1 MTITKGKE
9 VKTEMNTVKKYR
21 RSKVATVCYV
31 LAALM
36 LVYTCYQIG
45 NTIFTIV
52 QYYAQYDMNAT
63 PSEYFTYIMQN
74 GLSPL
79 INAVVLFML
88 GYILDA
94 VRKLDPKNW
103 LSDDE
108 IADKK
113 EEKQAS
119 KDAKQFEKK
128 EAKTGSKPA
137 VKDEPVV
144 ADFTAD
150 VKEDDKA
157 EAPKKAPAKK
167 TSSRSTAAKKT
178 GTKTTAKKSTSTAKK
193 KTTAKK
199 EETKESKDE

>member
-1 MTITKGKE
+1 
-9 VKTEMNTVKKYR
+9 MNTVKKYR

-36 LVYTCYQIG
+36 MVYTCYQIG
-45 NTIFTIV
+45 NTIYTIN
-52 QYYAQYDMNAT
+52 QYYGQYDMKAT
-63 PSEYFTYIMQN
+63 PNEYFTYIMQN
-74 GLSPL
+74 GLEPL
-79 INAVVLFML
+79 IHTVVFFML
-88 GYILDA
+88 GFILDE
-94 VRKLDPKNW
+94 VRKLNPANW
-103 LSDDE
+103 LSDED

-113 EEKQAS
+113 MEKQAS

-128 EAKTGSKPA
+128 EAKTGNKPA

-150 VKEDDKA
+150 VKEDVKE

-167 TSSRSTAAKKT
+167 TASKSAASKSTAAKKT
-178 GTKTTAKKSTSTAKK
+178 GAKTTAKKSTSTAKK